1 MKEFVLTCRGGSAK
15 GDTLSMGEWTEVAFA
30 KRGVRGCLSEE
41 SEDELDDLVRTN
53 GAGRLFSGLVGDI
66 LIGKT
71 EDVCMYIKIIE
82 GTVAGP
88 LREEQS
94 GTLSTRAEEALGS
107 AREEERGEV
116 LQIET
121 SYREK
126 SSRRGRRA
134 VGARP
139 AF

>member
-1 MKEFVLTCRGGSAK
+1 
-15 GDTLSMGEWTEVAFA
+15 
-30 KRGVRGCLSEE
+30 
-41 SEDELDDLVRTN
+41 
-53 GAGRLFSGLVGDI
+53 

-71 EDVCMYIKIIE
+71 EDVCIYIKIIG

-94 GTLSTRAEEALGS
+94 GTLSTRAEEVLGR

-126 SSRRGRRA
+126 SSRRGRRE